1 MIVYG
6 DARNPER
13 WPERAWITP
22 VVLKTVKLTLRRH
35 REMDRFG
42 FGAEVDVVAACGI
55 AFFQWR
61 TSRTGAEKRHPGTV
75 PHAGVGTKIW
85 REVATAPP
93 EGAPVEEVLS
103 VSPGAVR
110 TAHPESAFLKE
121 GGE

>member
-6 DARNPER
+6 GARNPER

-22 VVLKTVKLTLRRH
+22 VVLKTINLMLRRH

-42 FGAEVDVVAACGI
+42 FGAEVDVVAAD
-55 AFFQWR
+55 ATTFFQWR
-61 TSRTGAEKRHPGTV
+61 TSRAGAEKWHSGTV

-93 EGAPVEEVLS
+93 EGAPVEGVLS

-110 TAHPESAFLKE
+110 TAHPESAFLEE
-121 GGE
+121 GGG

>member
-6 DARNPER
+6 GARNPER
-13 WPERAWITP
+13 RPERAWITA
-22 VVLKTVKLTLRRH
+22 VVPKTIDLTLRRH

-42 FGAEVDVVAACGI
+42 FGAEVDVVAAGGI
-55 AFFQWR
+55 TFFQWR
-61 TSRTGAEKRHPGTV
+61 TSRAGAEKRHSGTV
-75 PHAGVGTKIW
+75 PAGVGTRIW

-93 EGAPVEEVLS
+93 EGAPVEGVLS

-110 TAHPESAFLKE
+110 TARLESAFLK